1 MDDGSVSYSIS
12 AVSENGTTVRAYIMD
27 ADGNFTKELP
37 MTQVDPSTVSVKD
50 GIYVHADIGWKNA
63 ESKIK
68 ASDLPPGT
76 SHIALVLYRGE
87 TEKART
93 VSEDAMEGKATAN
106 GGSGENSAYT
116 LNDMVGYACYVD
128 DMSGLTFDLKKGKLF
143 VTGYVYS
150 STDAPLA
157 DISYT
162 IEDVSSAKSG
172 AKFQT
177 KLTRAD
183 AEDARDMVAGD
194 FPLAKGNQ
202 GVFSFSPKFNVKKS
216 GEGTFRITVTFLFGK
231 NGSAGT
237 ESFTTTLKV
246 TADGESGTTYT
257 NANDVLAEMGYQ

>member
-1 MDDGSVSYSIS
+1 MMDDGSVSYGFS

-27 ADGNFTKELP
+27 AEGNFTKELP
-37 MTQVDPSTVSVKD
+37 VMQVDPATVSVRD
-50 GIYVHADIGWKNA
+50 GIYVHADIGWKNE

-68 ASDLPPGT
+68 AFDLPQGT

-87 TEKART
+87 TEQART
-93 VSEDAMEGKATAN
+93 VCEDAMEGKASGN
-106 GGSGENSAYT
+106 GGGENSAYT

-150 STDAPLA
+150 SAEAQLA

-177 KLTRAD
+177 KLSRAD
-183 AEDARDMVAGD
+183 AEDARDTVAGD
-194 FPLAKGNQ
+194 FPLARGNQ

-237 ESFTTTLKV
+237 ESFTTTLNI

-257 NANDVLAEMGYQ
+257 NANEVLAEMGYQ